1 MNHPQPFL
9 ANVKSGSDRQAC
21 RRGLSVLEFVGCL
34 MALVGGVWLGAI
46 YLGVDLH
53 KVAYVALSESK
64 LMDQVPESWRP
75 EVPESEKG
83 PSQTELA
90 ESVQNEL
97 VALRQEISSLSDSQ
111 SSDPN
116 AAPAGDQSRSAAG
129 TADESKRSAQQATL
143 EYWNRLGKIVRN
155 RAALQQEAEKS
166 ATADNAAKVAT
177 LKARIGRLSV
187 NAIYAMPTKDVD
199 AELVDFSRELA
210 DWYEGGAVLYED
222 AVQIWSGR
230 SKGANNP
237 QLVKE
242 WQQANS
248 QLENEGRLL
257 QSRADAMR
265 GALAQQFGVEFPPIS
280 KL

>member
-1 MNHPQPFL
+1 
-9 ANVKSGSDRQAC
+9 
-21 RRGLSVLEFVGCL
+21 
-34 MALVGGVWLGAI
+34 
-46 YLGVDLH
+46 
-53 KVAYVALSESK
+53 
-64 LMDQVPESWRP
+64 
-75 EVPESEKG
+75 
-83 PSQTELA
+83 
-90 ESVQNEL
+90 
-97 VALRQEISSLSDSQ
+97 
-111 SSDPN
+111 
-116 AAPAGDQSRSAAG
+116 
-129 TADESKRSAQQATL
+129 
-143 EYWNRLGKIVRN
+143 
-155 RAALQQEAEKS
+155 
-166 ATADNAAKVAT
+166 
-177 LKARIGRLSV
+177 
-187 NAIYAMPTKDVD
+187 
-199 AELVDFSRELA
+199 VDFSRELA